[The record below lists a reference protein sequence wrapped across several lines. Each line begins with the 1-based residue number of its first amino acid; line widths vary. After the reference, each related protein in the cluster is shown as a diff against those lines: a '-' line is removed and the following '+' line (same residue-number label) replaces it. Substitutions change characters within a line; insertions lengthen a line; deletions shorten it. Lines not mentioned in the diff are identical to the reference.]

1 MEQPEVKQPNNSG
14 GNKLHWLE
22 ITEFICL
29 AGSVGGTIASFLYQQ
44 AIYAA
49 SPLTAT
55 IFLEAINRTRLQKL
69 QQQDRQEAIAGL
81 YQAVE
86 SLPKPIMKELGL
98 IEEKLTAQ
106 NEEQTKKLETAIAP
120 LASDLQAVMPLLA
133 RVDAMSARLMGAEKL
148 AQSLKE
154 RTQSQ
159 IEELT
164 EKLVR
169 VKADAQSFEKN
180 SDLERQKL
188 TEQLSQQES
197 FAQSLKAETQQ
208 ENEKLTQKLS
218 QQESFAQ
225 SLKAETSE
233 EESKLKEAIAKLQ
246 QGLKTLEPVPT
257 QIQELTQRQEP
268 LERQQQEILTESLP
282 RAAEA
287 IEQLKDRTKVIGLIE
302 EDISKINGEIEE
314 LAYQL
319 DKIPEATE
327 PDFSKIEAAIASLQ
341 KRLNL
346 HPIKY
351 KASILKGK
359 DLSNTYLHQAQ
370 FGYAN
375 LKGINLK
382 GSDLAGANLARVNL
396 SGANLSEALL
406 ADANLSKAKLGG
418 AELQKVDLSYANLK
432 GAELEEV
439 NLSSANLNAA
449 DLSGANLSGAN
460 LASANVTDG
469 DLSNA
474 NLQNANLSGANFSG
488 GDLANADLSG
498 ANLSNANLSYVDLSN
513 ANLRNVNLR
522 GAKLWN
528 TNLTNAN
535 LAGAIVDGTTKVDD
549 RSPLKSVLQPVTQ
562 EDSFQPVSLVDGEQN
577 LVSVEKTNLQSI
589 PSNDAVVVR
598 ATSTDSL

>member
-1 MEQPEVKQPNNSG
+1 METPEVKQPNNS

-22 ITEFICL
+22 ITEYICL
-29 AGSVGGTIASFLYQQ
+29 AGSLGGTIASFLYQQ

-69 QQQDRQEAIAGL
+69 QQQDRQEALAGL

-133 RVDAMSARLMGAEKL
+133 RVDAMSARLMGAETL

-169 VKADAQSFEKN
+169 VKADAQTFEKN
-180 SDLERQKL
+180 NDIERQKL

-197 FAQSLKAETQQ
+197 FAQSLKAET
-208 ENEKLTQKLS
+208 S
-218 QQESFAQ
+218 S
-225 SLKAETSE
+225 
-233 EESKLKEAIAKLQ
+233 EESKLKEALAKLE

-268 LERQQQEILTESLP
+268 LERQQQEILSESLP
-282 RAAEA
+282 RATEA

-302 EDISKINGEIEE
+302 EDISKINAEIEE

-319 DKIPEATE
+319 DKLPEATE
-327 PDFSKIEAAIASLQ
+327 PDFSKIEEALASLQ

-359 DLSNTYLHQAQ
+359 DLSNTYLHEAQ

-418 AELQKVDLSYANLK
+418 AELEKADLSYANLK
-432 GAELEEV
+432 GADLEEV

-449 DLSGANLSGAN
+449 DLSTANLSGAN
-460 LASANVTDG
+460 LTSANVADG

-498 ANLSNANLSYVDLSN
+498 ANLSNANLSSVDLSN

-549 RSPLKSVLQPVTQ
+549 RSPLKSVLQPVTK
-562 EDSFQPVSLVDGEQN
+562 EEGYQPVSLVDGEQN
-577 LVSVEKTNLQSI
+577 VLSQENTNLQRI
-589 PSNDAVVVR
+589 PSNDPVAVR
-598 ATSTDSL
+598 ATSTD

>member
-1 MEQPEVKQPNNSG
+1 METPEVKQPNNS

-22 ITEFICL
+22 ITEYICL
-29 AGSVGGTIASFLYQQ
+29 AGSLGGTIASFLYQQ

-69 QQQDRQEAIAGL
+69 QQQDRQEALAGL

-133 RVDAMSARLMGAEKL
+133 RVDAISARLMGAETL
-148 AQSLKE
+148 ARSLKE

-169 VKADAQSFEKN
+169 VKADAQTFEKN
-180 SDLERQKL
+180 NDIERQKL

-197 FAQSLKAETQQ
+197 FAQSLKAET
-208 ENEKLTQKLS
+208 S
-218 QQESFAQ
+218 S
-225 SLKAETSE
+225 
-233 EESKLKEAIAKLQ
+233 EESKLKEALAKLE

-268 LERQQQEILTESLP
+268 LERQQQEILSESLP

-319 DKIPEATE
+319 DKLPEATE
-327 PDFSKIEAAIASLQ
+327 PDFSKIEEALASLQ

-359 DLSNTYLHQAQ
+359 DLSNTYLHEAQ

-396 SGANLSEALL
+396 SGANLSQALL

-418 AELQKVDLSYANLK
+418 AELEKADLSYANLK
-432 GAELEEV
+432 GTDLEEV

-449 DLSGANLSGAN
+449 DLSTANLSGAN
-460 LASANVTDG
+460 LTSANAADG

-488 GDLANADLSG
+488 GALANADLSG

-535 LAGAIVDGTTKVDD
+535 LAGAIVDETTKVDD

-562 EDSFQPVSLVDGEQN
+562 EEGYQPVSLVDGEQN
-577 LVSVEKTNLQSI
+577 VLSQENTNLQRI
-589 PSNDAVVVR
+589 PSNDPVAVR
-598 ATSTDSL
+598 ATSTD